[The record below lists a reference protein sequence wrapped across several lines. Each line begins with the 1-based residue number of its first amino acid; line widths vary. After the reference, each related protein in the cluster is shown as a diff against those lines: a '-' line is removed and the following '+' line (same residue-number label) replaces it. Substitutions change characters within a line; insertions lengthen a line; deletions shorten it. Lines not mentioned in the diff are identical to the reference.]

1 MLRTWELSEDKYMAW
16 LDTKTEDYIRN
27 LCLICQQ
34 ALHTQERYNSNN
46 IKISQSNIVGFI
58 FVMVDCERTVKYC
71 HKKLK
76 QISIEKIRRM
86 KR

>member
-16 LDTKTEDYIRN
+16 LDTKTEDYIRK

-34 ALHTQERYNSNN
+34 ALHTQERYNRNN
-46 IKISQSNIVGFI
+46 IKTSQQNIVGSV
-58 FVMVDCERTVKYC
+58 FVLVDCERTVKYC